1 MLNFLANKGLK
12 IFLNSHKTVKNIAE
26 ILDINMKNGEAHS
39 KILLKGDTEPI
50 SISFN
55 YKIYGDTLCVT
66 NVNTSKKWLTE
77 LADIFKERYA
87 QIDLGKYEGAA
98 GIAKFLL

>member
-1 MLNFLANKGLK
+1 MLNYLANMGLK
-12 IFLNSHKTVKNIAE
+12 SFLNNHKTVKNIAE
-26 ILDINMKNGEAHS
+26 ILEISLKDGEARS
-39 KILLKGDTEPI
+39 KILLKGETEPV
-50 SISFN
+50 SISFS

-77 LADIFKERYA
+77 LADVFKDRYA

-98 GIAKFLL
+98 GIAKCLL

>member
-1 MLNFLANKGLK
+1 MLNFLTNKGLK

-26 ILDINMKNGEAHS
+26 ILDISLKNGEVRS
-39 KILLKGDTEPI
+39 KILLKGETEPV
-50 SISFN
+50 SISLN
-55 YKIYGDTLCVT
+55 CKINGNTLCVT

-87 QIDLGKYEGAA
+87 QIDLGKYKGAA
-98 GIAKFLL
+98 EIAKYLL

>member
-1 MLNFLANKGLK
+1 MLNFLTNAGLK
-12 IFLNSHKTVKNIAE
+12 VFLNNHKKVKNIAE
-26 ILDINMKNGEAHS
+26 ILDISLKNGEANS
-39 KILLKGDTEPI
+39 KILLKGETEPV
-50 SISFN
+50 SISLN

-77 LADIFKERYA
+77 LADLFKDRYA
-87 QIDLGKYEGAA
+87 QIDLSKYDGAA